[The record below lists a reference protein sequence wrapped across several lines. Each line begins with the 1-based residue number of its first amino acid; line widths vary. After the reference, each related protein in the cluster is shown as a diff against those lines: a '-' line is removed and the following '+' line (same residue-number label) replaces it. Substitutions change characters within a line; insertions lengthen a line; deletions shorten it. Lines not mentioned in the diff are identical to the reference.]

1 MSRPIHQLVNGAN
14 ARDAITQTALLW
26 QKWLKEAGHASEIF
40 AWTIDDNVADQVR
53 PWHSYPA
60 GDAKLLY
67 HHSLGHPEVDSLLAH
82 YAKKLVPVYHNVTP
96 AKWFANSHPE
106 LARLCALGKAQ
117 LAQMGTVLDFGIG
130 VSEFNCAE
138 MRAAGFKQTHVVPL
152 TFEAEKY
159 EHLTPIPPKL
169 PEGGPILL
177 FVGRMV
183 PNKCQEDLVRLL
195 YACRQFE
202 PKTQLVLV
210 GSPWLPSY
218 VEWVNYVA
226 EQLGV
231 ADGVHMLG
239 SVSFEELAGAYQ
251 AADVF
256 VSMSEHEGFGMPLIE
271 AMFFGLPIVAYRA
284 AAVPDTLG
292 GAGMTFGEKDFAAV
306 AQLVQKFMVDPSLQ
320 NFMKRQQHNRISE
333 FLIEKVQRKFSQI
346 ERCHLRS
353 KTR

>member
-1 MSRPIHQLVNGAN
+1 MSRPVHQLINGAN

-26 QKWLKEAGHASEIF
+26 QTWLQEAGHPSEIF
-40 AWTIDDNVADQVR
+40 AWTIDDNIADRVR

-67 HHSLGHPEVDSLLAH
+67 HHSLGHPEVEILLADH
-82 YAKKLVPVYHNVTP
+82 AKSLVPVYHNVTP

-117 LAQMGTVLDFGIG
+117 LAHMGQQLDFGIG

-138 MRAAGFKQTHVVPL
+138 MRAAGFTRTEVVPL
-152 TFEAEKY
+152 TFEVEKY
-159 EHLTPIPPKL
+159 ENLTPVRPDIPNISD
-169 PEGGPILL
+169 EGLILL

-202 PKTQLVLV
+202 PNTQLVLV

-218 VEWVNYVA
+218 VDWVNYVA

-271 AMFFGLPIVAYRA
+271 AMYFQLPIVAYRA

-292 GAGMTFGEKDFAAV
+292 GAGITFGEKDFAAV
-306 AQLVQKFMVDPSLQ
+306 AQLLTKIVKLQKKASHKKSLELY
-320 NFMKRQQHNRISE
+320 K
-333 FLIEKVQRKFSQI
+333 EKQVKSYFGKVKI
-346 ERCHLRS
+346 
-353 KTR
+353 